1 VTGTPVAGAA
11 VTTHPHWIPAY
22 VALGSNLDDPVQQV
36 RRAFGALETSLP
48 QTRLVAR
55 SSWYR
60 SPPMGPVEQPEFVNA
75 VAGLLTRLDAPALL
89 QHLKSLETR
98 LGRAAPVV
106 RWGPRSIDLDLL
118 VHGTTQVASESLTVP
133 HPGLAERTFVLVPL
147 AEIAPS
153 LEVPGQGRVST
164 LLRRLDP
171 AGALQRIDA

>member
-1 VTGTPVAGAA
+1 
-11 VTTHPHWIPAY
+11 
-22 VALGSNLDDPVQQV
+22 
-36 RRAFGALETSLP
+36 
-48 QTRLVAR
+48 
-55 SSWYR
+55 
-60 SPPMGPVEQPEFVNA
+60 
-75 VAGLLTRLDAPALL
+75 
-89 QHLKSLETR
+89 
-98 LGRAAPVV
+98 V